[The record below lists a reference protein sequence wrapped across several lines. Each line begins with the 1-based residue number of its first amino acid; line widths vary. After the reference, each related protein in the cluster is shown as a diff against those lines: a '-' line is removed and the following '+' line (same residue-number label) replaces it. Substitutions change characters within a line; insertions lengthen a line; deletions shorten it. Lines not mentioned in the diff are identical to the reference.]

1 MREISRL
8 AEKLVACPEILCSVE
23 LANVVEKI
31 SSGTVNSYP
40 VCSFPERFVLTCG
53 EFFD

>member
-1 MREISRL
+1 VREISRL
-8 AEKLVACPEILCSVE
+8 AEKLVACPEILFSVE

-31 SSGTVNSYP
+31 SSGTTNSYP

-53 EFFD
+53 EIFD